1 VQEDFLDQLDL
12 LEIGVLE
19 VLEDQLDLRVLLENQ
34 VHQVEG
40 ECLVLMD
47 LLDQRV
53 KVETED

>member
-19 VLEDQLDLRVLLENQ
+19 VLEDQLDHRVLLENQ

>member
-1 VQEDFLDQLDL
+1 MQEDFLDQLDL
-12 LEIGVLE
+12 LEIGVRE
-19 VLEDQLDLRVLLENQ
+19 VLEDQLGHRVLLENQ
-34 VHQVEG
+34 VHQVEE

>member
-1 VQEDFLDQLDL
+1 MQEDFLDQLDL